1 MTDGRWAAQ
10 VRRARFS
17 VTVRHPDWDGPAR
30 LRGHQWRLAHW
41 EDISPEQVPHVVYIP
56 GLMADYTPDAPLV
69 LLRAAWE
76 RGQPVRAT
84 VLDLPEYGT
93 TRLPP
98 GWAAR
103 LARAD
108 SLLDAAMLLRL
119 VLDQV
124 APHGY
129 MVVGGS
135 VGANLATILA
145 AIAPEQVR
153 AVQLCMPAG
162 LYTQPL
168 WTHLVPTVLV
178 TAALGFRTPA
188 HRALA
193 FRPEAVLASLELLGS
208 FGKLPSVLHTI
219 RLLARANAVPFAAR
233 VRCPVAIALGRRD
246 IVFDRLPA
254 MHARGELTALFPAA
268 ASVAVYLLEGADH
281 NGFATH
287 SAELA
292 AITLDTLEK
301 SEIRSQTPEV
311 HVTTHR

>member
-1 MTDGRWAAQ
+1 
-10 VRRARFS
+10 VRRARIS
-17 VTVRHPDWDGPAR
+17 VTVRHPEWDGPAR
-30 LRGHQWRLAHW
+30 LRGHQWRLAEW
-41 EDISPEQVPHVVYIP
+41 ADLSPERVPHVVYIP

-69 LLRAAWE
+69 LLRAARE
-76 RGQPVRAT
+76 RGQPVQAT

-103 LARAD
+103 LARAA
-108 SLLDAAMLLRL
+108 SLIDAATLLRL
-119 VLDQV
+119 VLDRV

-162 LYTQPL
+162 LYSQPV

-193 FRPEAVLASLELLGS
+193 FRPESVGASLALLGS
-208 FGKLPSVLHTI
+208 FGKLPSVLQTI

-233 VRCPVAIALGRRD
+233 VRCPVAVALGRRD

-254 MHARGELTALFPAA
+254 MHAQGELAALFPSAP
-268 ASVAVYLLEGADH
+268 SVAVYLLDEADH

-287 SAELA
+287 SVELA
-292 AITLDTLEK
+292 AITLAMLEQL
-301 SEIRSQTPEV
+301 ETRG
-311 HVTTHR
+311 